1 MANYT
6 NHKNNKRLSDE
17 TIAEIRRRVATGEK
31 KLHVAT
37 DMKLSHAV
45 ISKYTEPT
53 VSIRDKKKQRA
64 INLLDQGYSRSA
76 VAKELKLSRLFV
88 GQLRPGS
95 GPSRI
100 KPEV

>member
-45 ISKYTEPT
+45 VSKYTEPT
-53 VSIRDKKKQRA
+53 VRISNEIKQRA
-64 INLLDQGYSRSA
+64 IDC
-76 VAKELKLSRLFV
+76 
-88 GQLRPGS
+88 
-95 GPSRI
+95 
-100 KPEV
+100 